1 MPPLVIAKQ
10 PIGKRNYFDCF
21 ESTIGGVI
29 AERIA
34 KPEAVLSL
42 FSLPDAFALV
52 QTEDKKAELL
62 CRCFDVNS
70 SILGFYNLAVEE
82 FTEFEEFIKKRKSD
96 ESFFLVYDEFYV
108 LENNNYN
115 KTSFIHA
122 SVGKEILSSNS
133 FKVSDPQLIVEN
145 NYGYDDRIINFQSP
159 AGSKIE
165 CSYYLVKDI
174 QGSENN
180 FNDFVSGMEKFNA
193 DNWKGKQEISG
204 LFTGIE
210 AAKKYKELLTEKIFI
225 KDFYK
230 WIFPLVWKREYLIKN
245 EETTIIK
252 SLDEIIREMEVFE
265 TNLLRINSVF
275 SDRLYQKALSRFDL
289 IIDLL
294 GVYIELNNRRVY
306 GK

>member
-1 MPPLVIAKQ
+1 MPKQ
-10 PIGKRNYFDCF
+10 PIGRRNYFDCF

-82 FTEFEEFIKKRKSD
+82 FTEFEEFIKRRKSD

-122 SVGKEILSSNS
+122 SVGKEVLSKNS

-165 CSYYLVKDI
+165 CSFYLVNAI
-174 QGSENN
+174 PGSERNYTE
-180 FNDFVSGMEKFNA
+180 FVVGMERFNA
-193 DNWKGKQEISG
+193 ENWKGKQEIAG
-204 LFTGIE
+204 LFTGI
-210 AAKKYKELLTEKIFI
+210 AAAMKYKELLEEQIFI

-230 WIFPLVWKREYLIKN
+230 WIFPLVWKREYLKN
-245 EETTIIK
+245 QNE
-252 SLDEIIREMEVFE
+252 SEITELLSQVINEMEVFE
-265 TNLLRINSVF
+265 TNILRLKISF
-275 SDRLYQKALSRFDL
+275 SEKLFQKSLSRFDN
-289 IIDLL
+289 IIELL
-294 GVYIELNNRRVY
+294 DKYIELNNR
-306 GK
+306 